1 MMSIK
6 VFLFPQIIVCLQ
18 IIENLMGEALP
29 TAETKIRRI
38 VKDVFYD
45 SFARVLMNYNVYNFT
60 QMYEVILL

>member
-1 MMSIK
+1 MSDK

-18 IIENLMGEALP
+18 IIENLMEEALL